1 MNTPRTRPFLRGLAV
16 AALFLS
22 MAACSSLVPKLEA
35 PQLTVVGLELVKA
48 DLLQQQLRVR
58 MHVRNPNDRALPVRG
73 IEYTVEVAGE
83 DFAHGDSD
91 RDFTVPALG
100 EYEFDV
106 NVYANAAPLVLKYAL
121 GNRRDPVP
129 YRIVG
134 KVRLSSGLIRSVPF
148 NETGEL
154 KLR

>member
-1 MNTPRTRPFLRGLAV
+1 MTTLSARVRLAAAALAV
-16 AALFLS
+16 LAFG
-22 MAACSSLVPKLEA
+22 ACSSLVPKLQP
-35 PQLTVVGLELVKA
+35 PQLDVVGVEIVKA

-58 MHVRNPNDRALPVRG
+58 MHVHNPNDRALPVRG
-73 IEYTVEVAGE
+73 IEYTVQVAGE

-100 EYEFDV
+100 EFEFDV

-121 GNRRDPVP
+121 GGRRDPLP

-134 KVRLSSGLIRSVPF
+134 KVQLASGLIRSVPF
-148 NETGEL
+148 NQTGEL